1 MLGTNHIL
9 ENSQKLSPRVVQP
22 PGASMLTSGWVRTIR
37 TAQNLHNADIQWAER
52 GVEADFVHPKLCIP
66 GRLNQKCGHGASI
79 RIVCDGSRTSVG
91 SPRRF
96 DDIAPAHRRTP
107 KCAVG
112 RRSRSGLIVRS
123 GRSTSFGRSP
133 RLVPRSGRSSRAA
146 EGVEAVGRGQP
157 FATCT
162 ARRRRPFTAP
172 KVDMLGSGGCSG
184 WSPILAHISFDA
196 AARERLAQWRHCPA
210 RPLYLKLVGIKIA
223 SVFDKIEI
231 SKQLSSPPRS
241 QAPRC

>member
-22 PGASMLTSGWVRTIR
+22 PGASMLTRGWVRTIR

-133 RLVPRSGRSSRAA
+133 RLVPRSGRPSRAA
-146 EGVEAVGRGQP
+146 EGAKAVGER
-157 FATCT
+157 AALSHCT
-162 ARRRRPFTAP
+162 ARRRRPFPAQ
-172 KVDMLGSGGCSG
+172 KAGMLGSGGCFG
-184 WSPILAHISFDA
+184 RTPVFAHRSLDGA
-196 AARERLAQWRHCPA
+196 ANERPQFTPLPA
-210 RPLYLKLVGIKIA
+210 RAPFLEVPLVKVRAMCICACPL
-223 SVFDKIEI
+223 
-231 SKQLSSPPRS
+231 
-241 QAPRC
+241 

>member
-22 PGASMLTSGWVRTIR
+22 PGASMLTRGWVRTIR

-133 RLVPRSGRSSRAA
+133 RLVPRSG
-146 EGVEAVGRGQP
+146 
-157 FATCT
+157 
-162 ARRRRPFTAP
+162 
-172 KVDMLGSGGCSG
+172 
-184 WSPILAHISFDA
+184 
-196 AARERLAQWRHCPA
+196 
-210 RPLYLKLVGIKIA
+210 
-223 SVFDKIEI
+223 
-231 SKQLSSPPRS
+231 
-241 QAPRC
+241 